1 MAEPGLPTPSN
12 DDERPP
18 AASRAEQVARHAPDS
33 QIAPHEKNAI
43 AMETS
48 REEDA

>member
-1 MAEPGLPTPSN
+1 MPDPVHPKPSN

-18 AASRAEQVARHAPDS
+18 AASRAEQAARHAPDS
-33 QIAPHEKNAI
+33 QIAPHEKHAI
-43 AMETS
+43 AVETS